1 MKQPTEDQ
9 TGLKKLPKSVLN
21 KMGYMKNG
29 GKVKAKGMAMGGKV
43 KSKGMAMGG
52 KVKAKGM
59 AMGGKVK
66 AKGMAMG
73 GKVKS
78 KGMAMG
84 GKVMGYKNGGAVMVK
99 TNQKP
104 HMS

>member
-1 MKQPTEDQ
+1 MKKPTDDQ
-9 TGLKKLPKSVLN
+9 AGLKKLPTAVRN

-43 KSKGMAMGG
+43 KSKGYAMGG

-59 AMGGKVK
+59 AMGGKVQGFK
-66 AKGMAMG
+66 H
-73 GKVKS
+73 
-78 KGMAMG
+78 
-84 GKVMGYKNGGAVMVK
+84 GGAVMVK

>member
-1 MKQPTEDQ
+1 MKKPTDDQ
-9 TGLKKLPKSVLN
+9 AGLKKLPTAVRN

-52 KVKAKGM
+52 KVQGFRH
-59 AMGGKVK
+59 
-66 AKGMAMG
+66 
-73 GKVKS
+73 
-78 KGMAMG
+78 
-84 GKVMGYKNGGAVMVK
+84 GGAVMVK

>member
-1 MKQPTEDQ
+1 MKKPTDDQ
-9 TGLKKLPKSVLN
+9 AGLKKLPTAVRN

-43 KSKGMAMGG
+43 KSKGYAMGG
-52 KVKAKGM
+52 KVKAQ
-59 AMGGKVK
+59 
-66 AKGMAMG
+66 
-73 GKVKS
+73 
-78 KGMAMG
+78 GMAMG
-84 GKVMGYKNGGAVMVK
+84 GKVMGYKNGGAVTVR

>member
-1 MKQPTEDQ
+1 MKKPTDDQ
-9 TGLKKLPKSVLN
+9 AGLKKLPTAVRN

-43 KSKGMAMGG
+43 KSKGYAMGG
-52 KVKAKGM
+52 RVKS
-59 AMGGKVK
+59 
-66 AKGMAMG
+66 KGMAMG

-84 GKVMGYKNGGAVMVK
+84 GKVQGFRNGGAVMVK

>member
-1 MKQPTEDQ
+1 MKKPTDDQ
-9 TGLKKLPKSVLN
+9 AGLKKLPTAVRN

-43 KSKGMAMGG
+43 KSKGYAMGG
-52 KVKAKGM
+52 KVKA
-59 AMGGKVK
+59 
-66 AKGMAMG
+66 
-73 GKVKS
+73 

-84 GKVMGYKNGGAVMVK
+84 GKVMGYKNGGAVTVR

>member
-1 MKQPTEDQ
+1 MKKPTDDQ
-9 TGLKKLPKSVLN
+9 AGLKKLPTAVRN

-43 KSKGMAMGG
+43 KSKGYAMGG
-52 KVKAKGM
+52 R
-59 AMGGKVK
+59 
-66 AKGMAMG
+66 
-73 GKVKS
+73 VKS

-84 GKVMGYKNGGAVMVK
+84 GKVNTKGMAMGGKVQGFRHGGAVMVK

>member
-1 MKQPTEDQ
+1 MKKPTDDQ
-9 TGLKKLPKSVLN
+9 AGLKKLPTAVRN

-29 GKVKAKGMAMGGKV
+29 GKVNAKGMAMGGKV
-43 KSKGMAMGG
+43 KSKGYAMGG
-52 KVKAKGM
+52 R
-59 AMGGKVK
+59 
-66 AKGMAMG
+66 
-73 GKVKS
+73 VKS

-84 GKVMGYKNGGAVMVK
+84 GKVQGFKHGGAVMVK

>member
-1 MKQPTEDQ
+1 MKKPTDDQ
-9 TGLKKLPKSVLN
+9 AGLKKLPTAVRN

-29 GKVKAKGMAMGGKV
+29 GKVKAKGLAMGGKVKSKGYAMGGRV

-52 KVKAKGM
+52 KVQGFKH
-59 AMGGKVK
+59 
-66 AKGMAMG
+66 
-73 GKVKS
+73 
-78 KGMAMG
+78 
-84 GKVMGYKNGGAVMVK
+84 GGAVMVK

>member
-1 MKQPTEDQ
+1 MKQPTDDQ
-9 TGLKKLPKSVLN
+9 AGLKKLPTAVRN

-43 KSKGMAMGG
+43 KSKGYAMGG
-52 KVKAKGM
+52 R
-59 AMGGKVK
+59 
-66 AKGMAMG
+66 
-73 GKVKS
+73 VKS

-84 GKVMGYKNGGAVMVK
+84 GKVQGFRNGGAVMVK

>member
-1 MKQPTEDQ
+1 MKDLSGDGKITQKDIMI
-9 TGLKKLPKSVLN
+9 GRGVIKKRNGGMIKS
-21 KMGYMKNG
+21 KGMAGG
-29 GKVKAKGMAMGGKV
+29 GKVKAKGMAMGGQV

-59 AMGGKVK
+59 AMGGKVQ
-66 AKGMAMG
+66 GFR
-73 GKVKS
+73 
-78 KGMAMG
+78 
-84 GKVMGYKNGGAVMVK
+84 NGGAVMVK

>member
-1 MKQPTEDQ
+1 MKQPTDDQ
-9 TGLKKLPKSVLN
+9 AGLKKLPTAVRN
-21 KMGYMKNG
+21 KMGYMKN
-29 GKVKAKGMAMGGKV
+29 
-43 KSKGMAMGG
+43 
-52 KVKAKGM
+52 
-59 AMGGKVK
+59 GGKVK

-84 GKVMGYKNGGAVMVK
+84 GKVMGYKNGGAVTVR

>member
-1 MKQPTEDQ
+1 MKDLSGDGKITQKDIMI
-9 TGLKKLPKSVLN
+9 GRGVIKKRNGGMIKSKGMAGGGKV
-21 KMGYMKNG
+21 KAKGMAGG
-29 GKVKAKGMAMGGKV
+29 GKVKAKGMAMGGRV

-59 AMGGKVK
+59 AMGGKVQ
-66 AKGMAMG
+66 
-73 GKVKS
+73 
-78 KGMAMG
+78 
-84 GKVMGYKNGGAVMVK
+84 GYRNGGVVMVK

>member
-1 MKQPTEDQ
+1 
-9 TGLKKLPKSVLN
+9 
-21 KMGYMKNG
+21 
-29 GKVKAKGMAMGGKV
+29 
-43 KSKGMAMGG
+43 
-52 KVKAKGM
+52 
-59 AMGGKVK
+59 
-66 AKGMAMG
+66 MAMG

-84 GKVMGYKNGGAVMVK
+84 GKVMGYKNGGAVTVR

>member
-1 MKQPTEDQ
+1 MKKPTDDQ
-9 TGLKKLPKSVLN
+9 AGLKKLPTAVRN
-21 KMGYMKNG
+21 KMGYMKN
-29 GKVKAKGMAMGGKV
+29 
-43 KSKGMAMGG
+43 
-52 KVKAKGM
+52 
-59 AMGGKVK
+59 GGKVK

-84 GKVMGYKNGGAVMVK
+84 GKVMGYKNGGAVTVR

>member
-1 MKQPTEDQ
+1 MKQPTDDQ
-9 TGLKKLPKSVLN
+9 AGLKKLPTAVRN

-52 KVKAKGM
+52 KVQGFR
-59 AMGGKVK
+59 
-66 AKGMAMG
+66 
-73 GKVKS
+73 
-78 KGMAMG
+78 
-84 GKVMGYKNGGAVMVK
+84 NGGAVMVK

>member
-1 MKQPTEDQ
+1 MKNPTDDQ
-9 TGLKKLPKSVLN
+9 AGLKKLPTAVRN

-29 GKVKAKGMAMGGKV
+29 GKVKAKGMAMGGKI
-43 KSKGMAMGG
+43 
-52 KVKAKGM
+52 
-59 AMGGKVK
+59 
-66 AKGMAMG
+66 
-73 GKVKS
+73 KS

-84 GKVMGYKNGGAVMVK
+84 GKVMGYKNGGAVTVR